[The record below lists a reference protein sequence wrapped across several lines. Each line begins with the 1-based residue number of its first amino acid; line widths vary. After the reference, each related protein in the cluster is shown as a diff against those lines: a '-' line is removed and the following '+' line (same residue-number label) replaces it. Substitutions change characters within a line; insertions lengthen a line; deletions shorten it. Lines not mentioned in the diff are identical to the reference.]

1 MMQDNHQN
9 EIVIVRRR
17 RDPDGDGPKGS
28 VWKIAYADFMTA
40 MMAFFLVM
48 WLINVTDQ
56 DTREIVAT
64 YFNPIKF
71 AEATTD
77 RKGLRDPDS
86 SSSGTDSDEHSSA
99 IPLRGTAGEEDDGP
113 AEQERAR
120 YSEAALFQDPYAILA
135 ELAAQLQ
142 ADQPPSAMIDVSPG
156 ESGEP
161 GLTGGDAFR
170 DPFDPVYWQVA
181 PQMQIGRSDG
191 DGTGGPAGIA
201 DAGAAFP
208 ELGPGD
214 GVAGTQITTAMLPL
228 SARPDASPGVATGS
242 AAATDPEPE
251 ESLER
256 AQEDEAVAEETKV
269 EDTLVEEM
277 IAATVDEAEAALE
290 GDAESTLEGL
300 PNLAAAGAE
309 EMRRRIEAGIEG
321 SAGRFSQIPAV
332 EVTATPEGILIS
344 LTDSARFGMF
354 AIGSAEPKP
363 EVVGVLAAVAKILAE
378 REGSIVIRGHTDA
391 RPFRSKDYDNW
402 RLSSARAHM
411 AYYMLVRGGFDE
423 ARIARVEGHADRHL
437 KLPDDPEA
445 AENRR
450 IEILLQEVG
459 A

>member
-1 MMQDNHQN
+1 MMQDDRPN
-9 EIVIVRRR
+9 EIIIVRRR

-48 WLINVTDQ
+48 WLINVTDE

-99 IPLRGTAGEEDDGP
+99 VPLRGTAGEEADGRS
-113 AEQERAR
+113 ESERPR

-135 ELAAQLQ
+135 ELAAELQ
-142 ADQPPSAMIDVSPG
+142 SDKAPPNASIDFSPG

-181 PQMQIGRSDG
+181 PQVRVGRADG
-191 DGTGGPAGIA
+191 DGTGGPVGIV

-208 ELGPGD
+208 ELGPGE
-214 GVAGTQITTAMLPL
+214 GVASAEIAATMLPL
-228 SARPDASPGVATGS
+228 TPAIDISSGARQEAAPVDGRIEQAGRRTTGKEISGDELEKSSAPTKTAVAP
-242 AAATDPEPE
+242 ATDP
-251 ESLER
+251 
-256 AQEDEAVAEETKV
+256 QVATAG
-269 EDTLVEEM
+269 T
-277 IAATVDEAEAALE
+277 AAA
-290 GDAESTLEGL
+290 DAEG
-300 PNLAAAGAE
+300 
-309 EMRRRIEAGIEG
+309 MRQRIEAGIE
-321 SAGRFSQIPAV
+321 SSPGRFSEIPAV
-332 EVTATPEGILIS
+332 DVTATSEGILIS
-344 LTDSARFGMF
+344 LTDNAAFGMF
-354 AIGSAEPKP
+354 AIGSAEPRP
-363 EVVGVLAAVAKILAE
+363 EVVGVLAAVAAILAE
-378 REGSIVIRGHTDA
+378 REGTIVIRGHTDA

-402 RLSSARAHM
+402 RLSTARAHM

-423 ARIARVEGHADRHL
+423 ARIARVEGHADRDL
-437 KLPDDPEA
+437 KFPNDPEA

-450 IEILLQEVG
+450 IEILLREVG